1 IDYLDAWKQYLKW
14 ETSNPL
20 NLSDSAALCRR
31 VIYAYSQACI
41 ALRFYPEIWIE
52 FAEYLSS
59 LEQHSEALAKLRS
72 ASQVL
77 PSSLAVQ
84 FAYAEMAEKHKQPDV
99 SKQVYEQIV
108 TLARSEI
115 DSTTERSKH
124 KLEKFDKRLEL
135 IDSKMAATESRKEM
149 QETEVDEQAATA
161 AAAEELAASFD
172 SESDDIDD
180 SDMSDD
186 ASQAST
192 AGPSGATALFERAK
206 RRVDAR
212 VAGTKARMERELVE
226 KREIYTLAWIMYM
239 RFVQRAEGIDAVR
252 QLLRRPRADP
262 SGYVTHHLFVAAA
275 LMEYHVAKKPGIAAK
290 LFEFYSKMHSD
301 QSAYIFEYLSYLINS
316 GDDTNARALFE
327 RFQGTSTGDSGDMW
341 SMFADF

>member
-1 IDYLDAWKQYLKW
+1 
-14 ETSNPL
+14 
-20 NLSDSAALCRR
+20 
-31 VIYAYSQACI
+31 
-41 ALRFYPEIWIE
+41 
-52 FAEYLSS
+52 
-59 LEQHSEALAKLRS
+59 
-72 ASQVL
+72 
-77 PSSLAVQ
+77 
-84 FAYAEMAEKHKQPDV
+84 MAEKHKQPNV
-99 SKQVYEQIV
+99 SKQVYEQVV

-115 DSTTERSKH
+115 DSTTERFKH
-124 KLEKFDKRLEL
+124 KLEKLDKRLEL

-186 ASQAST
+186 AI
-192 AGPSGATALFERAK
+192 
-206 RRVDAR
+206 DAR

-301 QSAYIFEYLSYLINS
+301 QSAYIFDGHRRSTAAL
-316 GDDTNARALFE
+316 GDASPADI
-327 RFQGTSTGDSGDMW
+327 DSG
-341 SMFADF
+341 SEFAGVAVASVSGRHLLKSQLLALVTPKRFVKMNTSALEEYDPIIEDFEPPEP